1 MDAEPVSPSLPGNL
15 PPEIWHHIVTFLF
28 WTDRTALKALAQ
40 TNQALYPVAAT
51 ALFRTLHFEFNG
63 GMDLWAREEA
73 KRPWS
78 APDLPVRCCA
88 FVRAI
93 VVTGHQPWGG
103 GFGGGVDVMSDAQEA
118 MLYYLFGA
126 VKELRQF
133 YWWYETYM
141 PGVILRRLYEVS
153 PTTEVHILSSQVA
166 LIQRVHVHQPSRGP
180 PQLACLR
187 SVAAE
192 WYRGEY
198 DQVPNRGQ
206 GRGQGR
212 GNVHRPASLKE
223 LIVRS
228 PRLTHLSLTGR
239 PTWRRGQRWAN
250 EAPGKEEEETAA
262 EIEER
267 GLITLE
273 DGDRLPGTL
282 AHLAFRG
289 MRFGAAQSRLW
300 ATELRWEGVR
310 SLSLVEVD
318 WIHLLPALSG
328 GGQLR
333 ELVWLELGM
342 PRLSHRDRRINPEAV
357 RQRAGLLEA
366 FLRRLPRTLRTFI
379 GVDLPADMV
388 AVVAEA
394 HGAGLQHLR
403 LRTSS
408 SGDAAT
414 LAPAQLYQLP
424 EEFPNLRSLGLSLPS
439 SQYDSDID
447 SLLIPLRRLP
457 HLHHLELNFGTR
469 QSTPHPDQRPDNSI
483 MILDATNIST
493 LFHRLDIM
501 DGPHLR
507 SCHIL
512 HGDWNSLDHPPH
524 HSSQHD
530 AILVAERDRAGH
542 TQVSRLLRWRRVPGL
557 HALYGTPTSSVNL
570 VGRTLEVGGWP
581 GMAGEAEAG
590 LTTTAVAV
598 DMGWGVRDARW
609 GKR

>member
-1 MDAEPVSPSLPGNL
+1 
-15 PPEIWHHIVTFLF
+15 
-28 WTDRTALKALAQ
+28 
-40 TNQALYPVAAT
+40 
-51 ALFRTLHFEFNG
+51 
-63 GMDLWAREEA
+63 
-73 KRPWS
+73 
-78 APDLPVRCCA
+78 
-88 FVRAI
+88 
-93 VVTGHQPWGG
+93 
-103 GFGGGVDVMSDAQEA
+103 
-118 MLYYLFGA
+118 
-126 VKELRQF
+126 
-133 YWWYETYM
+133 M

-153 PTTEVHILSSQVA
+153 PATEVHILSSQVA
-166 LIQRVHVHQPSRGP
+166 LTQRIHLHQPSRGP

-192 WYRGEY
+192 WFRGEY
-198 DQVPNRGQ
+198 DPVPDR
-206 GRGQGR
+206 GRGRGR
-212 GNVHRPASLKE
+212 GSVHRPASLKE
-223 LIVRS
+223 LIVRG

-239 PTWRRGQRWAN
+239 STWRRGQRWAN

-273 DGDRLPGTL
+273 DGDRLPETL

-300 ATELRWEGVR
+300 ATQLRWEGVR
-310 SLSLVEVD
+310 SLSLVAVD
-318 WIHLLPALSG
+318 WIHLLPALRG
-328 GGQLR
+328 GAQLR

-342 PRLSHRDRRINPEAV
+342 PRFTNRGRRINPEAA

-366 FLRRLPRTLRTFI
+366 FLRTLPRSLRTFI
-379 GVDLPADMV
+379 GVDLPADVV

-408 SGDAAT
+408 SSRDPAT
-414 LAPAQLYQLP
+414 LAPAQLHQLP
-424 EEFPNLRSLGLSLPS
+424 EDFPNLRSLGLFLPS
-439 SQYDSDID
+439 SQCDSDID

-457 HLHHLELNFGTR
+457 HLHHLELNFPTR
-469 QSTPHPDQRPDNSI
+469 QSVPRPDQGPANNDSLNIDSS
-483 MILDATNIST
+483 NISN
-493 LFHRLDIM
+493 LFHRLDIP

-512 HGDWNSLDHPPH
+512 HGDWNSLDHPPY

-530 AILVAERDRAGH
+530 AILVAERDPAGYV
-542 TQVSRLLRWRRVPGL
+542 QVSRLPRWRRATG
-557 HALYGTPTSSVNL
+557 HDRHGTPTSSVNL

-598 DMGWGVRDARW
+598 DIGWGVRDARW
-609 GKR
+609 GRR